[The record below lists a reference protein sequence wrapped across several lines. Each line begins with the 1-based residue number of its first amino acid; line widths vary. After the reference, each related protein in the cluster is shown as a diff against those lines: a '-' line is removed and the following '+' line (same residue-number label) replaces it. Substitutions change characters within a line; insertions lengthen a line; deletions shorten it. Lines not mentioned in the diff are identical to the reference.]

1 MLSQTESI
9 HMMEVWESQ
18 VFESSKMN
26 AHAAGQTENS
36 GGGLSVEQRL
46 RAWDEVCPDLEG
58 MLPHLR
64 GQEFVH
70 RGLDGPWGCTRP

>member
-1 MLSQTESI
+1 
-9 HMMEVWESQ
+9 MMEVGESQ

-26 AHAAGQTENS
+26 VHAVGQTENS
-36 GGGLSVEQRL
+36 GGGLRVEQRL
-46 RAWDEVCPDLEG
+46 REWDEVGPDLEG